1 MKTIANISLM
11 IAKAIIT
18 FVLIGC
24 NSIVPNDNILG
35 DIEDDVKHY
44 YEAELDY
51 WKQVELWV
59 GLQRTGI
66 SNSSFEDK
74 MLTQKEEIAKII
86 DNINEKK
93 DGLIG
98 KTLSTDVEEGTPLK
112 IVSPFKIVDVIFKGN
127 ADYFDFKITLVM
139 EAEVETTENIH
150 SQERYTNEGA
160 IGVNYLKSNGEK
172 NYSGTVGGVD
182 YKQDIPKGTRL
193 VLNERIEE
201 MAHANNE
208 MEISYRL
215 VNTQRL
221 SIYWNPPIDVA
232 K

>member
-1 MKTIANISLM
+1 MKTIANISLL
-11 IAKAIIT
+11 IANAIIT

-44 YEAELDY
+44 YETELDY
-51 WKQVELWV
+51 LKQAEQWIA
-59 GLQRTGI
+59 LQSTGI

-74 MLTQKEEIAKII
+74 ILTQKEEIAKII

-93 DGLIG
+93 DGLVG

-112 IVSPFKIVDVIFKGN
+112 IVSPFKIIDVIFKGN
-127 ADYFDFKITLVM
+127 ADYLDFNITLVM
-139 EAEVETTENIH
+139 EAEVETTANIH
-150 SQERYTNEGA
+150 SQERFTNEGA
-160 IGVNYLKSNGEK
+160 IGVNYWGSNGEK

-193 VLNERIEE
+193 VLNERVEE
-201 MAHANNE
+201 MAHANNK

-221 SIYWNPPIDVA
+221 SIYWNPPVDAA